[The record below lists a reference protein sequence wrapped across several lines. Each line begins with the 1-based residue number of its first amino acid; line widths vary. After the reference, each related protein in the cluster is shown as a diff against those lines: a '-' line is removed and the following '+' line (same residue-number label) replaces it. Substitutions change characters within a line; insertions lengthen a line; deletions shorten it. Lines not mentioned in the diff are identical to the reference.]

1 MGRRAAPR
9 LPGSARKDE
18 GASAVEFA
26 LVLPILL
33 VLVFGVID
41 YGWWFGETLGLRSG
55 VREAARLG
63 AVNEIVPTGS
73 SADAVKSVMLERSPQ
88 LTSDAGAL
96 AVAVRLY
103 GPGAT
108 GEIPGT
114 GSTLLICA
122 TFPGESIT
130 GMGDAIYPFPDNHVA
145 SATMRLEKTSV
156 LSDSQTTNWTGTC
169 SLTPAP
175 AAVEAP

>member
-1 MGRRAAPR
+1 MAGRAASR
-9 LPGSARKDE
+9 TRARTRSDE

-63 AVNEIVPTGS
+63 AVNEIAPGAN
-73 SADAVKSVMLERSPQ
+73 SADAVKAVMLERSPQ
-88 LTSDAGAL
+88 LASDANAL
-96 AVAVRLY
+96 EVAVRLY

-114 GSTLLICA
+114 GSTLLVCA
-122 TFPGESIT
+122 RFPGESIT
-130 GMGDAIYPFPDNHVA
+130 GMGDAIYPFPDNHTA
-145 SATMRLEKTSV
+145 SATMRMEKMAVLTDSETS
-156 LSDSQTTNWTGTC
+156 NWSGTC
-169 SLTPAP
+169 SLTPAAPP
-175 AAVEAP
+175 AVAP

>member
-1 MGRRAAPR
+1 MDRRESPR
-9 LPGSARKDE
+9 LRTSARRDD

-63 AVNEIVPTGS
+63 AVNEAGT
-73 SADAVKSVMLERSPQ
+73 SAESVKSLMVQRSPQ
-88 LTSDAGAL
+88 LAGGAAEL
-96 AVAVRLY
+96 DVAVRIF
-103 GPGAT
+103 GPGAE
-108 GEIPGT
+108 GGVPGT

-122 TFPGESIT
+122 SMPGESIT
-130 GMGDAIYPFPDNHVA
+130 GLGDTLYPFPDTHSTEA
-145 SATMRLEKTSV
+145 AMRLEKAPV
-156 LSDSQTTNWTGTC
+156 LLSDSQTANWVGTC
-169 SLTPAP
+169 SLTPSV
-175 AAVEAP
+175 AVAEGP